1 MNDNTPTAVDQ
12 AVARDACDKLLHL
25 AAETMIKQAGA
36 SVEMVIDR
44 LVTYSAAQICSIEG
58 SKRAAEV
65 FRDVADKIDAGLFNR
80 ITGEGAPKGRA
91 H

>member
-12 AVARDACDKLLHL
+12 AVARLACDKLLEL
-25 AAETMIKQAGA
+25 AAETMTTQVGA
-36 SVEMVIDR
+36 PPEMVIDR
-44 LVTYSAAQICSIEG
+44 LITYVAAQLALWHG
-58 SKRAAEV
+58 SERAAQV
-65 FRDVADKIDAGLFNR
+65 FRDTADKINGGLFHR